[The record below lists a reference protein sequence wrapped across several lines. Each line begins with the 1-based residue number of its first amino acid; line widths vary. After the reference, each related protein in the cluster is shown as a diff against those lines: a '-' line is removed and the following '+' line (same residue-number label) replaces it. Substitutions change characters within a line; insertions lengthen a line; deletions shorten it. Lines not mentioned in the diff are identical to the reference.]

1 MLGVRVQKQKKR
13 KKKKDFIPKI
23 IDLNSMP
30 KKRIAP
36 DSPLTA
42 PTPYKAMS
50 DFPRS
55 AFIHSISKIVKMSTR
70 GRVQTAQFVCRRT
83 ARVGIDT
90 SGDGC

>member
-1 MLGVRVQKQKKR
+1 MSSVFVSKNKKKERKR

-55 AFIHSISKIVKMSTR
+55 AFIHSISKIVKISTR
-70 GRVQTAQFVCRRT
+70 GRVQTAQFVC
-83 ARVGIDT
+83 
-90 SGDGC
+90 